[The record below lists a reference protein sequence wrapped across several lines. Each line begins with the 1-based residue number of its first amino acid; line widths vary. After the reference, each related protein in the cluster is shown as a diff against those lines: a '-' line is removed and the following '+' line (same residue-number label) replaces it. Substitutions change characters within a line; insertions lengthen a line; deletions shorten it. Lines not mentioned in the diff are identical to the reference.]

1 LARNHPGMATVFFY
15 LRAGPNGPGKTAAT
29 RIGFCGLRPEEFF
42 LLVFGFWLLVFGFW
56 FLVFG
61 FWFLVFGFARVAR
74 SIKPCRRSRHC
85 FFGPFVPAR
94 SLPKPIASFG

>member
-1 LARNHPGMATVFFY
+1 MATVFFY

-29 RIGFCGLRPEEFF
+29 RIGSCGLRPEEFF
-42 LLVFGFWLLVFGFW
+42 LLFFGFWFLVFGFW

-61 FWFLVFGFARVAR
+61 FWFLVFGFWFLVFGLARVAR
-74 SIKPCRRSRHC
+74 SMKPCRCSGLC